1 MLQLSLAK
9 ELSCTLV
16 ELLDRVTPEELLLWN
31 TFFEIEREEEAKAAR
46 KRR

>member
-9 ELSCTLV
+9 ELGCTLS
-16 ELLDRVTPEELLLWN
+16 ELVAKVTTEELLLWN
-31 TFFEIEREEEAKAAR
+31 TFFRIQREEEEKLMK

>member
-9 ELSCTLV
+9 ELGCTLS
-16 ELLDRVTPEELLLWN
+16 ELVSKVTTEELLIWN
-31 TFFEIEREEEAKAAR
+31 TFFRIQREEEEKLMK

>member
-9 ELSCTLV
+9 VLGCTLS
-16 ELLDRVTPEELLLWN
+16 ELVQKVTEEELLLWN
-31 TFFEIEREEEAKAAR
+31 TFFRIQREEEEKAYK

>member
-9 ELSCTLV
+9 ELGCTLA
-16 ELLDRVTPEELLLWN
+16 ELLERITPEELLLWN
-31 TFFEIEREEEAKAAR
+31 TFFKIEREEEAKAAR

>member
-9 ELSCTLV
+9 ELGCTLS
-16 ELLDRVTPEELLLWN
+16 ELVSKVTTEELLIWN
-31 TFFEIEREEEAKAAR
+31 TFFRIQQEEQEKLMK